1 MSAAPTAGDL
11 GSRLRGRDRRSRR
24 RSFVN
29 KLMVALSTLAALL
42 AVGLLAV
49 IVFTVVVKGIGAI
62 DWNFFTKATPPPAV
76 GQSEGAGVA
85 NAIVGTLVI
94 VAIATALALPV
105 GILVAIFTSEFAS
118 ARTSRFVR
126 LVLDV
131 LNGVPSIVIGIFIF
145 GLLVVGHGQAAW
157 IAGVALAIIEIP
169 LIARS
174 TQEVLTLVPSSLRDA
189 SAALGARRWKTV
201 VRVVIPA
208 SLGGIVTGTMLAI
221 ARVAG
226 ETAPIIFAS
235 SLAANV
241 VSWDPTKAL
250 QTLPFS
256 IFVYSESPD
265 PHDHELAWA
274 AALLLMFF
282 VLVIELPRAAL
293 PRPQPA
299 QARGQHQHGQH
310 LAWTVFR
317 PAPSPRRRHRRR
329 LSVHRSVTPS
339 SPSLSPR
346 GREQRRFLACELD
359 LWE

>member
-1 MSAAPTAGDL
+1 MSATPAAGDL
-11 GSRLRGRDRRSRR
+11 GARLRGRDRRTRR
-24 RSFVN
+24 RKLVN
-29 KLMVALSTLAALL
+29 NLMVALSTLAAAL
-42 AVGLLAV
+42 AVALLAV

-62 DWNFFTKATPPPAV
+62 NWDFFTKPTPQLAV

-85 NAIVGTLVI
+85 NAIVGTFVI
-94 VAIATALALPV
+94 VAIATALAVPIGV
-105 GILVAIFTSEFAS
+105 LVAIFTSEFAS
-118 ARTSRFVR
+118 VRTSRFVR

-174 TQEVLTLVPSSLRDA
+174 TQEVLTLVPSSLREA
-189 SAALGARRWKTV
+189 SAALGARKWKTV
-201 VRVVIPA
+201 VSVVVPA

-221 ARVAG
+221 ARVMG

-241 VSWDPTKAL
+241 VSWDPNKAL

-256 IFVYSESPD
+256 IFIYSESPD

-274 AALLLMFF
+274 AALLLMLF
-282 VLVIELPRAAL
+282 VLL
-293 PRPQPA
+293 
-299 QARGQHQHGQH
+299 
-310 LAWTVFR
+310 
-317 PAPSPRRRHRRR
+317 
-329 LSVHRSVTPS
+329 LSF
-339 SPSLSPR
+339 L
-346 GREQRRFLACELD
+346 GRVFLARNRRKLEGSVGSGSISLGRYFGRPRNRD
-359 LWE
+359 GDTDSV